1 MAGELKNF
9 DDICEF
15 ARLKKRLV
23 WLMACR
29 KADLKAL
36 REFVDLLAN
45 YPNTMSVE
53 DVQDEFE
60 KLHTRIDMNK
70 EVCKD
75 VRDKIKEIEQGQ

>member
-1 MAGELKNF
+1 MELKDF
-9 DDICEF
+9 DAISEL
-15 ARLKKRLV
+15 ANLKKRLG
-23 WLMACR
+23 WLLACR